1 MNAGFLFSAVLMLLG
16 AVAFAAAPLIMRKKF
31 ATNGPV
37 NGLLLVV
44 AAVPVFAVALYGTIG
59 RPDIAVSAESS
70 PESTSAMKVAAPRA
84 EKRKAASVND
94 LLAGLEQR
102 LQENPDDA
110 EGWLLLAK
118 SHDHLGHRQEAATAY
133 AKAEQLGLEDR
144 ALEARLR

>member
-1 MNAGFLFSAVLMLLG
+1 MLLV
-16 AVAFAAAPLIMRKKF
+16 AVAFAVAPLIMRKKF
-31 ATNGPV
+31 ATNGAV
-37 NGLLLVV
+37 NGLLVV

-70 PESTSAMKVAAPRA
+70 TESTSAMKVAAPRA
-84 EKRKAASVND
+84 EKRKAASVNN